1 MKTIKSLF
9 CLLAALLFAA
19 SCSEKTEMNTYA
31 GRADEAFF
39 GRTAYTYTVSA
50 DMEDACTVQVL
61 RAASAGAASVPVTV
75 VVEDAEAA
83 EAFTAP
89 ATVDFADGE
98 IGAAFTV
105 SFDRSKLTIGKE
117 YVIDVELQSETSLS
131 YSTACEVVVVID
143 YTWKDYKTGVY
154 SSGILP
160 NFFGQAIAWKQVMQV
175 TEENPQLYRLTGLYH
190 NAGTSYS
197 ESGYNLNFT
206 WDGSSST
213 IGFPYSA
220 DKNGCVTVASGFS
233 HPSYGMVYLYI
244 DSSPEY
250 SGYDAATKTFTF
262 NCAGLVPYNGSLAQ
276 LVDWTDDTFTL
287 ND

>member
-9 CLLAALLFAA
+9 CLLAALVFAA
-19 SCSEKTEMNTYA
+19 SCSEKTEMNIYA

-50 DMEDACTVQVL
+50 DMEDACIIQVL
-61 RAASAGAASVPVTV
+61 RAAPAGAASVPVTV

-83 EAFTAP
+83 EAFSAP

-105 SFDRSKLTIGKE
+105 SFDRSQLTIGKE
-117 YVIDVELQSETSLS
+117 YAIGIELQSETQLS
-131 YSTACEVVVVID
+131 YDTECTLTVVRD

-154 SSGILP
+154 TSGILTP
-160 NFFGQAIAWKQVMQV
+160 LFGGTMSWPQTLQV
-175 TEENPQLYRLTGLYH
+175 TEENPELYRLVDFYH
-190 NAGTSYS
+190 HAGTSYS
-197 ESGYNLNFT
+197 QSGYNMNFT
-206 WDGSSST
+206 WDGGEQ
-213 IGFPYSA
+213 IGFAYPA
-220 DKNGCVTVASGFS
+220 DEDGCVEVASGFS

-244 DSSPEY
+244 DPSPEY

-262 NCAGLVPYNGSLAQ
+262 NCAGLVSLGM
-276 LVDWTDDTFTL
+276 LVKWTDDTFTL
-287 ND
+287 DD

>member
-98 IGAAFTV
+98 IDAAFTV

-117 YVIDVELQSETSLS
+117 YVIDVELQSETKLP
-131 YSTACEVVVVID
+131 YDTACEIVVVRD

-206 WDGSSST
+206 WDGGEQ
-213 IGFPYSA
+213 IGFTSPA
-220 DKNGCVTVASGFS
+220 DEDGCVTVASGFS

-250 SGYDAATKTFTF
+250 SGYDVATKTFTF
-262 NCAGLVPYNGSLAQ
+262 NCAGLVSLGM
-276 LVDWTDDTFTL
+276 LVNWTDDTFTL
-287 ND
+287 DD